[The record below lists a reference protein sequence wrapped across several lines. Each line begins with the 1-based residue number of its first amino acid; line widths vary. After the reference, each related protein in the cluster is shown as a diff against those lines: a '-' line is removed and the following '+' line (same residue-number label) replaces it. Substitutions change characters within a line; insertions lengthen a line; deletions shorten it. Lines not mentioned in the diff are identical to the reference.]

1 MRWKFIRNSKTVGD
15 HKRLR
20 ITIWLSL
27 EDSVIYLNLFL
38 RRPSMLTTL
47 RYTGTARLLQPS
59 AENERKRRD
68 SRAPPLRDVFFVC
81 SYLSRTKKRRRK
93 FGASAASIIRAHVLL
108 KNKCRN
114 QPLIVSVE
122 EHKNY
127 TKGGITHTA
136 QPISICD
143 AKI

>member
-1 MRWKFIRNSKTVGD
+1 
-15 HKRLR
+15 
-20 ITIWLSL
+20 
-27 EDSVIYLNLFL
+27 
-38 RRPSMLTTL
+38 MLTTL